1 MIYLSEFLDHEVV
14 DAQGRSV
21 GRVSD
26 LILPGGSPIVQALAI
41 KTPTRGTITLP
52 WGTVARQK
60 GKTLLLSV
68 AAGSWLL
75 YSPQESDLW
84 LARDVLDRQ
93 VVDTTRAKVVR
104 VNAILLAD
112 TPAGWQAQ
120 GVEIG
125 GRGLLHRLGLNWL
138 ADRLGLPQ
146 QIVPWAELSFSSGR
160 GDRQGL
166 EQLHPAEI
174 ADIVHELSPA
184 EGSDLVEGLTAEAA
198 ADAMEEVHPDR
209 QANLLSDMAPERAA
223 DILEEMAPD
232 AAADILQDL
241 PEQKA
246 QELLHLMAAD
256 EAADVA
262 ELLTH
267 PENSVGGIMTTEYA
281 ALRPNLT
288 ATEAMAELRQ
298 HFAGELDD
306 AHYVYVTDEAEHLLG
321 VFSVWELV
329 VADPQACLA
338 DFMQSKV
345 IGLRADQKAQ
355 EAARLMA
362 RYNLLAIPV
371 VDEAERLLGI
381 VTIDDAM
388 EVILPKQWR
397 QQLPRMY

>member
-1 MIYLSEFLDHEVV
+1 MIYLSEFLSQTVA

-26 LILPGGSPIVQALAI
+26 LILSAGSPIVRALAI
-41 KTPTRGTITLP
+41 KTPTKSTITLP
-52 WGTVARQK
+52 WSAIAQQK
-60 GKTLLLSV
+60 GKTLLLS
-68 AAGSWLL
+68 ATTGTWAF
-75 YSPQESDLW
+75 YSPREGDLW
-84 LARDVLDRQ
+84 LARDVLDKQ

-104 VNAILLAD
+104 VNAILLTD
-112 TPAGWQAQ
+112 TPAGWQVQ

-125 GRGLLHRLGLNWL
+125 SRGLLHRLGLDWL

-146 QIVPWAELSFSSGR
+146 QIVPWEELSFSSGR

-184 EGSDLVEGLTAEAA
+184 EGSDLVEALADEVAAEAL
-198 ADAMEEVHPDR
+198 EEVHPDR
-209 QANLLSDMAPERAA
+209 QANLLDDMAPQRAA

-232 AAADILQDL
+232 EAADILQDL

-246 QELLHLMAAD
+246 QELLHLMEAD

-267 PENSVGGIMTTEYA
+267 PEDSVGGIMTTEYA
-281 ALRPNLT
+281 TLRPSLT
-288 ATEAMAELRQ
+288 AAEAMAELRQ
-298 HFAGELDD
+298 RFAGELDD
-306 AHYVYVTDEAEHLLG
+306 VHYVYVTDEAEHLLG
-321 VFSVWELV
+321 VFSIWELV
-329 VADPQACLA
+329 VAAPQARLA

-345 IGLRADQKAQ
+345 VSLRAAEKAE
-355 EAARLMA
+355 EAGRLMA

-371 VDEAERLLGI
+371 VDDEERLLGM

-388 EVILPKQWR
+388 DLILPKRWR

>member
-1 MIYLSEFLDHEVV
+1 MIYLSAFLGCEVV
-14 DAQGRSV
+14 DAPGRSV

-26 LILPGGSPIVQALAI
+26 LILPGGSPIVQALVI

-52 WGTVARQK
+52 WSAVARQQ
-60 GKTLLLSV
+60 GKTLLLAV
-68 AAGSWLL
+68 AAGHWPL
-75 YSPQESDLW
+75 YAPQESDLW

-112 TPAGWQAQ
+112 TPAGWRAQ

-125 GRGLLHRLGLNWL
+125 GRGLLHRLGLEWL
-138 ADRLGLPQ
+138 ADRLGLRQ
-146 QIVPWAELSFSSGR
+146 QIVPWEELSFASGR

-184 EGSDLVEGLTAEAA
+184 EGSDLVEALAAEVA
-198 ADAMEEVHPDR
+198 ADTLEEVHPDR
-209 QANLLSDMAPERAA
+209 QANLLGDMAPERAA

-232 AAADILQDL
+232 EAADVLQDL
-241 PEQKA
+241 PQQKA
-246 QELLHLMAAD
+246 QELLQLMEQA
-256 EAADVA
+256 EAAEVA
-262 ELLTH
+262 ELLAH
-267 PENSVGGIMTTEYA
+267 PEDSVGGIMTTEYA
-281 ALRPNLT
+281 TLRPALT
-288 ATEAMAELRQ
+288 AAEAMAELRQ
-298 HFAGELDD
+298 RFAGELDD

-321 VFSVWELV
+321 VFSIWELV

-345 IGLRADQKAQ
+345 VSLRADQKAE
-355 EAARLMA
+355 EAGRLMA

-371 VDEAERLLGI
+371 VDDGDRLLGM

-388 EVILPKQWR
+388 DLILPKQWR